1 MRWLLLALAACATDP
16 VVDDPMRELH
26 EEALPYHEQGVAG
39 TFTGAEGV
47 TIAYQAFPRG
57 ARDALVFA
65 PGRTEGSH
73 TFMQLLYELR
83 DQPLDI
89 YVIDH
94 RGQGASARL
103 TDDPLKGHVDRFD
116 HYVLDYAQ
124 LVDDIVQP
132 DRYDHVFA
140 LGHSMGGA
148 ITLGYAQQHP
158 ETFDA
163 IALSA
168 PMLQIAAPVSEGLLL
183 DYASHVDPEATI
195 PAADVTGVLTND
207 PQQLALLYET
217 DNLFPDRR
225 VGAATYGW
233 VAESI
238 RATRRIRSTPIST
251 PTLLFQAGD
260 DAVVVPAAQ
269 TAFCEAST
277 GCELVVYPHAQHEL
291 LFAEAPVRDDL
302 LARMLAATSR

>member
-1 MRWLLLALAACATDP
+1 MKWLVVLLGACATESST
-16 VVDDPMRELH
+16 DDPMRELH
-26 EEALPYHEQGVAG
+26 EEALPYYEQGVAG
-39 TFTGAEGV
+39 TFAGAKGV

-57 ARDALVFA
+57 SRDALVFA

-94 RGQGASARL
+94 RGQGASGRL
-103 TDDPLKGHVDRFD
+103 VDDPLKGHVDHFD
-116 HYVLDYAQ
+116 NYVLDYAQ
-124 LVDDIVQP
+124 LVDEVVQP
-132 DRYDHVFA
+132 ARYDHVFA

-148 ITLGYAQQHP
+148 ITLGYAQRHP

-183 DYASHVDPEATI
+183 DYASHVDPETTI
-195 PAADVTGVLTND
+195 PAADVAGMLTND
-207 PQQLALLYET
+207 PRQLGLLYET
-217 DNLFPDRR
+217 DNLFPERR

-233 VAESI
+233 VAASITATRVI
-238 RATRRIRSTPIST
+238 RATSVTT
-251 PTLLFQAGD
+251 PTLLFQAGAD
-260 DAVVVPAAQ
+260 TVVVPAAQ
-269 TAFCEAST
+269 TAFCEASPS
-277 GCELVVYPHAQHEL
+277 CELVTYPHAQHEL

-302 LARMLAATSR
+302 LARVLAVTTR